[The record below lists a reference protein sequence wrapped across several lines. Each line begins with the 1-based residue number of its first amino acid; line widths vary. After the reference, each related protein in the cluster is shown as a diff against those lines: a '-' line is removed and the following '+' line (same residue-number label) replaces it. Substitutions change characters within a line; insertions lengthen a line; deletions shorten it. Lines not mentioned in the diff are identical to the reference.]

1 MRNKIL
7 LNILY
12 LQILA
17 FVLLFLIEILRP
29 GFISNSFD
37 LNILLIVIL
46 AWSILYFIIK
56 TIKK

>member
-1 MRNKIL
+1 MLNKIL

-17 FVLLFLIEILRP
+17 FVLFFLIEILHP

-46 AWSILYFIIK
+46 VWSIVYFIIK

>member
-1 MRNKIL
+1 MLNKIL

-17 FVLLFLIEILRP
+17 FVLFFLIEILRP

-46 AWSILYFIIK
+46 AWSIVYFIIK

>member
-1 MRNKIL
+1 MLNKIL

-17 FVLLFLIEILRP
+17 FVLFFLIEILNP

-37 LNILLIVIL
+37 LNILLIIL
-46 AWSILYFIIK
+46 LIWSIICFIIK